1 MVNETSDFL
10 GADDNWYNVVITL
23 DEVHPL
29 HGGIQ
34 LTVKGSGQVSVTL
47 VKPRGQQT
55 KYRFFINQDE
65 CQRLKQLLL
74 EHNFLTIQPEERLG
88 IPDEARP
95 TITIKNAQHQSH
107 RVAKWAGVQN
117 DRFDPIYDILGA
129 IAAQIQDHK
138 PLSQPEARWLTV
150 VKVLSIGL
158 LAISIIFL
166 ARAITH
172 QIVLSTDPQS
182 PSDFLVPVA
191 SMTVVV
197 PLLLGICVVL
207 EWLMVRQKSFFSRPN
222 SLILVVLGILYT
234 INLTMVIP
242 FFLDVGM
249 LHWGISTP
257 ATIQTKFTSTSY
269 DSETGVS
276 DILYN
281 LRYQYQTSDN
291 KRYTGRSSVKPSAYQ
306 RVHEGDTVTVYYLP
320 GFPRWSTLEPFQAV
334 SSRSPFLIATLL
346 TLIGWIS
353 ALGFISYVIL
363 PVIQS
368 ITARST

>member
-10 GADDNWYNVVITL
+10 GADYNWYNVVVTL

-29 HGGIQ
+29 QGGIQ

-95 TITIKNAQHQSH
+95 TITIKNAQQSH

-129 IAAQIQDHK
+129 IAAQTQDHQ

-150 VKVLSIGL
+150 VKFLSVGL
-158 LAISIIFL
+158 LSISIIFL

-182 PSDFLVPVA
+182 PADFLLPVA
-191 SMTVVV
+191 SMTVIV
-197 PLLLGICVVL
+197 PLLLGICVGL
-207 EWLMVRQKSFFSRPN
+207 EWLVVRQKSFFSRFN
-222 SLILVVLGILYT
+222 SLILVILGILYV

-242 FFLDVGM
+242 FVLDVGM
-249 LHWGISTP
+249 LHWGIPTP
-257 ATIQTKFTSTSY
+257 ATIQSKFTSTSY

-306 RVHEGDTVTVYYLP
+306 RVHESDTVTVYYLP
-320 GFPRWSTLEPFQAV
+320 GFPRWSTLEAFQSV

-368 ITARST
+368 ITARSM